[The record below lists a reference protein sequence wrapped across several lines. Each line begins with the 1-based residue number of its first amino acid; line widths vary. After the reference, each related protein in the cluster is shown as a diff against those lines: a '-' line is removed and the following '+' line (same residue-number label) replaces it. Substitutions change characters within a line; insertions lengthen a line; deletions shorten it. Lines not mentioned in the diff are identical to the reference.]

1 MNCSSNKI
9 FLLKI
14 VAFIL
19 FCFFSVTI
27 SYAIE
32 VTETNVGRVQ
42 EIQGYIDGRSGTI
55 FRLKDLQKG
64 DVLTVNLASTGGN
77 LDPMAGVLKDLSNIS
92 SYNDAI
98 LKELERGS
106 IDAIESFSRMADE
119 LFLVW
124 NDDFQTHYSSGFI
137 FTVPAAGDYYL
148 LIGSTVTNQSLLQF
162 KPELTSGTFRL
173 LLSLNEPDL
182 KIAEAK
188 PKGSPFAML
197 DTVSLSQPSR
207 IQYVSTRLT
216 EEKKVLFYQLKPLQ
230 EGDALS
236 VRFFGDINQ
245 ELPNIYLSDTG
256 GKPLAYGQINKTLG
270 VIDLNYIAK
279 TEKVAYL
286 HVNGISL
293 STLKDPM
300 SLTLGLGVNMN
311 GVFSDKRENQGGPVL
326 EQSRDVQV
334 NLEIDQIVGVDQKSE
349 NFTIVGSFELS
360 WQDPF
365 LAFSPDSCDCT
376 VKNMTLDGLVS
387 LAIKENIQ
395 LPLVTFYNQQGKR
408 WAQDQQVSIKPNGS
422 VAYLERFTA
431 TMQAPDFDFADYPFD
446 IQKFN
451 IVLDLNV
458 PTESFVLKPI
468 PKPEKVLSDQLGE
481 EEWSV
486 VNISRTV
493 KDMPFGDELKHSR
506 FTTSLTMSRH
516 LNFYIIRIFLPL
528 ALIISISW
536 LIFFLK
542 DFSKQLD
549 VASGNLLVF
558 VAFNFTISDDLPRLG
573 YLTFFD
579 RVIITSF
586 CCATIVVFISVF
598 QKRLEAKG
606 KMALASLIDKFV
618 LISYPLVYV
627 LFIAYEYRAIG

>member
-1 MNCSSNKI
+1 MKCSSNKI
-9 FLLKI
+9 LLLKI
-14 VAFIL
+14 KAFIIL
-19 FCFFSVTI
+19 CFFPLAI
-27 SYAIE
+27 SNAIQA
-32 VTETNVGRVQ
+32 TETDLGRVQ
-42 EIQGYIDGRSGTI
+42 EIKGYIDGRTGTVY
-55 FRLKDLQKG
+55 RLKDLQKG
-64 DVLTVNLASTGGN
+64 DVLNVSLASTGGN

-98 LKELERGS
+98 LKELEIGS
-106 IDAIESFSRMADE
+106 IDAIKSFSRMADE
-119 LFLVW
+119 LFLAW
-124 NDDFQTHYSSGFI
+124 NDDFQTHYSSGFT
-137 FTVPAAGDYYL
+137 FTVPTTGDYYL
-148 LIGSTVTNQSLLQF
+148 LVSSTVTNQSLLQL

-182 KIAEAK
+182 KITEAK

-197 DTVSLSQPSR
+197 DTVTLSQPSR

-216 EEKKVLFYQLKPLQ
+216 EEKKALHYQLKPLQ
-230 EGDALS
+230 EGDNLT
-236 VRFFGDINQ
+236 VRFLGDISQ
-245 ELPNIYLSDTG
+245 ELPNIYLTDTG

-279 TEKVAYL
+279 TEKIAYL

-293 STLKDPM
+293 STLNEPM
-300 SLTLGLGVNMN
+300 SFTLGLGVNMN
-311 GVFSDKRENQGGPVL
+311 SAFSDKREDQGRPVL
-326 EQSRDVQV
+326 EQIKDVHV

-376 VKNMTLDGLVS
+376 VKNLTLDGLVS
-387 LAIKENIQ
+387 LATKENVPI
-395 LPLVTFYNQQGKR
+395 PLVTFYNQQGKR
-408 WAQDQQVSIKPNGS
+408 WTQDQQVFIKPNGS
-422 VAYLERFTA
+422 ITYSERFTA
-431 TMQAPDFDFADYPFD
+431 TLQAPDFDFKDYPFD

-451 IVLDLNV
+451 IVLDLNL
-458 PTESFVLKPI
+458 PTEYFALKPI

-486 VNISRTV
+486 VNVARTV

-542 DFSKQLD
+542 DYSKQLD

-606 KMALASLIDKFV
+606 KMAFAAFIDKIV